1 MPVRRS
7 IIDRSRGVQ
16 LAGGGLDR
24 RPFRPGTC
32 PFTAR
37 FAIWAARVRTG
48 STPARPAPGG
58 DRARLPERTR
68 RRRTERE
75 GRQDASRRRAVMRRA
90 VTHRSADRRP
100 PVARPATMR
109 CTRGADRPLRPA
121 RTGPVRRVAECRWR
135 AGAPTCGTPS
145 AGRPRHHRPPRGGER
160 RALIRRCGRRPPTA
174 RLPPARSPPYGL
186 SRTVR
191 PAAPPGRSSAVPPD
205 APANWRSPCG
215 YRPSGDARYLCTSE
229 RSAKPNGWSAQ
240 KVPEGVCYRP
250 DGLSS
255 DPNRESPD
263 STVRT

>member
-1 MPVRRS
+1 M
-7 IIDRSRGVQ
+7 G
-16 LAGGGLDR
+16 
-24 RPFRPGTC
+24 RPSPYGQH
-32 PFTAR
+32 
-37 FAIWAARVRTG
+37 
-48 STPARPAPGG
+48 PARPAPGG

-145 AGRPRHHRPPRGGER
+145 AGRPRHHRPPRCGER

-191 PAAPPGRSSAVPPD
+191 PAAPPGRSSAVRPD
-205 APANWRSPCG
+205 APANWRSPSG
-215 YRPSGDARYLCTSE
+215 YRPSGTPGTSARVKDQPSRT
-229 RSAKPNGWSAQ
+229 
-240 KVPEGVCYRP
+240 
-250 DGLSS
+250 DGQPRRCPKEFATALTGF
-255 DPNRESPD
+255 PLTPTESL
-263 STVRT
+263 RTRR

>member
-215 YRPSGDARYLCTSE
+215 YRQSGTPGTSARVKDQPSRT
-229 RSAKPNGWSAQ
+229 
-240 KVPEGVCYRP
+240 
-250 DGLSS
+250 DGQPRRCPKEFATALTGF
-255 DPNRESPD
+255 PLTPTESL
-263 STVRT
+263 RTRR